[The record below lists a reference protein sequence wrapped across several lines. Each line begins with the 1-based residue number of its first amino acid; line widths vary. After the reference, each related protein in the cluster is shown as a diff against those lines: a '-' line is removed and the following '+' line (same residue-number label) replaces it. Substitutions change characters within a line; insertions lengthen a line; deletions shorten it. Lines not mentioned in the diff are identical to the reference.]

1 MTVSH
6 FESVM
11 DHWINAT
18 AFLNY
23 FSILPNYDFKILLY
37 KITIQCTGNNAVTSG
52 ITKLSSKQGW
62 YVIMPCPSSPK
73 ITGSKMAFLVSRGPA
88 T

>member
-23 FSILPNYDFKILLY
+23 FNILSNYDFKILLY
-37 KITIQCTGNNAVTSG
+37 VNN
-52 ITKLSSKQGW
+52 
-62 YVIMPCPSSPK
+62 IMHQE
-73 ITGSKMAFLVSRGPA
+73 
-88 T
+88 